1 MYEFIEGKLVEL
13 TPANAVLQE
22 GGMGYLIQLSL
33 FTYSELNS
41 LAAKENCKLFIHQ
54 VIREDAH
61 VLYGFFS
68 KKERE
73 IFRLL
78 ITVSGVGANTARMML
93 SSMNPD
99 EIQKA
104 IADANVNALKNI
116 KGIGIKTAQRI
127 IIDLKDKI
135 GLDFTGE
142 EKFLLKDNRMKDEAL
157 NALVMLGFQKTAVE
171 KVLDKLLSS
180 GTLNRVE
187 DLIKQALKN
196 L

>member
-13 TPANAVLQE
+13 TPANAILQE

>member
-104 IADANVNALKNI
+104 IADANVNALKII